1 MNEHLRPEELDVS
14 HEDVECLLA
23 INGIARTFSTAD
35 SAYWLYPERY
45 KAFNHIVKWHSEI
58 EESEAEL
65 WFGVDQDDMD
75 ALHEAGITQISA
87 PYPNDTVIA
96 QFWAVEMRDYENEMT
111 FIERTGELPK

>member
-1 MNEHLRPEELDVS
+1 MSEHLRPEELDVS

-45 KAFNHIVKWHSEI
+45 KAFNHIVKWH
-58 EESEAEL
+58 EEDGYEC
-65 WFGVDQDDMD
+65 WFGADQEDYD
-75 ALHEAGITQISA
+75 ALHEAGVTQISA
-87 PYPNDTVIA
+87 PYPNDEVVS
-96 QFWAVEMRDYENEMT
+96 QFWAVEMRDYENEIT